1 MLLNGQPRPGDMTM
15 PAEPKATHKIVD
27 KRVPFIHEG
36 FVKLNPAQFNAVI
49 NDCSFHRQRE
59 IVKLQVSILAKL
71 MTTGRWLARDK
82 IDFALLSGRLIL
94 VNGHHRGRAQ
104 VKAGVDILWTIIIHP
119 CKTMDEVAILYHSFD
134 TNTRKRTARN
144 VVNAVGMS
152 EIYGITKTMASSLYN
167 AAPII
172 ATRFFQTPRGSEEFH
187 FEYNLVDR
195 RLAVC
200 EDFKEEAAEY
210 GELLNFSGNKR
221 LKQKLRS
228 AGVVAVALVT
238 LKHCRDQAF
247 DFWGG
252 LADDD
257 GLYRGDPRKAL
268 LVDFDNRD
276 TKGSATVSM
285 VACAKAWNAHLRGDP
300 LKEINIVPDTTTK
313 IDGTDYKV
321 RS

>member
-1 MLLNGQPRPGDMTM
+1 M
-15 PAEPKATHKIVD
+15 PDKPSPPQKILD

-36 FVKLNPAQFNAVI
+36 FVKLNPAQYNAVI
-49 NDCSFHRQRE
+49 HDCSFHRQRE
-59 IVKLQVSILAKL
+59 IVKLQVAILAKL
-71 MTTGRWLARDK
+71 MKTGKWLDRDK
-82 IDFALLSGRLIL
+82 IDFAFIDGRLIL
-94 VNGHHRGRAQ
+94 VNGHHRGWAQ
-104 VKAGVDILWTIIIHP
+104 VLAGCDILWTIIIHR
-119 CKTMDEVAILYHSFD
+119 CKTMDDVGILYHSFD

-152 EIYGITKTMASSLYN
+152 ESFGITKTMASSLYN

-200 EDFKEEAAEY
+200 DEFKEEAAEY

-221 LKQKLRS
+221 LKTKLRS

-238 LKHCRDQAF
+238 LKHCRDEAF

-257 GLYRGDPRKAL
+257 GLHRGDPRKAL
-268 LVDFDNRD
+268 LVDFDNRV
-276 TKGSATVSM
+276 TKGSSTISM
-285 VACAKAWNAHLRGDP
+285 VACAKAWNAHLRGDE
-300 LKEINIVPDTTTK
+300 LKEINITPDTTTR

-321 RS
+321 RA

>member
-1 MLLNGQPRPGDMTM
+1 M
-15 PAEPKATHKIVD
+15 PAQPKITHKILD

-36 FVKLNPAQFNAVI
+36 FVSLNPAQYNAVI

-59 IVKLQVSILAKL
+59 IVKLQVAILTKL
-71 MTTGRWLARDK
+71 MTTGKWLDRDK
-82 IDFALLSGRLIL
+82 IDFALLDGRLIL

-104 VKAGVDILWTIIIHP
+104 VKAGCDILWTIIIHR
-119 CKTMDEVAILYHSFD
+119 CKTIDDVAVLYHSFD

-144 VVNAVGMS
+144 VVNAMGMS
-152 EIYGITKTMASSLYN
+152 ESYGITKTMASSLYN

-172 ATRFFQTPRGSEEFH
+172 ATRFYQTPRGSEEFH

-200 EDFKEEAAEY
+200 EEFKEEAAEY

-221 LKQKLRS
+221 LKTKLRS
-228 AGVVAVALVT
+228 AGVAAVALVT
-238 LKHCRDQAF
+238 LKHCRDEAF

-252 LADDD
+252 LTDDD
-257 GLYRGDPRKAL
+257 GLRRGDPRKTL
-268 LVDFDNRD
+268 LVDFDNRIS
-276 TKGSATVSM
+276 KGSPTASI
-285 VACAKAWNAHLRGDP
+285 VACAKAWNAHLRGDT
-300 LKEINIVPDTTTK
+300 LKEINIVPDTATK